1 MSLCNGITDCGLYIY
16 IEDETTKIEQGNS
29 LFRRLVVLHGYV
41 GLLSN
46 ICCSTALVSSSRNA
60 LSLVTEFTSE
70 EGDNNILL
78 LLGQLYRYVCLYIFE
93 SYFTKSDLQLLYRTM
108 MWENFVLKESI
119 PNSWYSFK
127 SAKKQSISG
136 SNHPLGIFG
145 VSADDPSSP
154 AAGAATSSEEP
165 SSSSSKEGAATT
177 DESKDKAE
185 KTPEASDP
193 RIQNV
198 KHFKLLLG
206 DIPQF
211 LMPMFQGN
219 NFILSL

>member
-1 MSLCNGITDCGLYIY
+1 
-16 IEDETTKIEQGNS
+16 
-29 LFRRLVVLHGYV
+29 
-41 GLLSN
+41 
-46 ICCSTALVSSSRNA
+46 
-60 LSLVTEFTSE
+60 
-70 EGDNNILL
+70 
-78 LLGQLYRYVCLYIFE
+78 
-93 SYFTKSDLQLLYRTM
+93 M
-108 MWENFVLKESI
+108 MWENFLLKESI

-127 SAKKQSISG
+127 SAKKHSISG

-154 AAGAATSSEEP
+154 AAGAAASSEEP
-165 SSSSSKEGAATT
+165 SSSSKETTT

-219 NFILSL
+219 NFIRSP